1 MRSHRAMQGRNSQQP
16 RRRWLRNSVAVVAIL
31 CCVYLVL
38 FVRGLLF
45 EAQMSLGIIRRNE
58 QGLRAQIVNKESYA
72 PPTDSLLRPS
82 QIMVLH
88 EISRHLDSLST
99 AKAQQREIDQQLVRM
114 LNRFTMSVSEYRW
127 IRQTATR
134 LMSGRRPLRGLL
146 TDSANTSR
154 LHMIMGDVTTFR
166 RFYRDTLDRELL

>member
-1 MRSHRAMQGRNSQQP
+1 MQGSNSQRP
-16 RRRWLRNSVAVVAIL
+16 RRRWLSRSMTVFVIL
-31 CCVYLVL
+31 CCVYLFL

-88 EISRHLDSLST
+88 EISRHLDSLSN
-99 AKAQQREIDQQLVRM
+99 AKASQREINQELVRM
-114 LNRFTMSVSEYRW
+114 LNRFTMSVREYQW
-127 IRQTATR
+127 VRQTATR
-134 LMSGRRPLRGLL
+134 LMSGRRPSRALS

-154 LHMIMGDVTTFR
+154 LHMVMGDVMAFR
-166 RFYRDTLDRELL
+166 RFYRDTLDRDLL

>member
-1 MRSHRAMQGRNSQQP
+1 MPEHNASRP
-16 RRRWLRNSVAVVAIL
+16 RRRWLHSSIAVVVIL
-31 CCVYLVL
+31 CCAYLFV

-88 EISRHLDSLST
+88 EISRHLDSLSS
-99 AKAQQREIDQQLVRM
+99 ANVAQREIDQQLVRM
-114 LNRFTMSVSEYRW
+114 LNRFTMSVREYQW

-134 LMSGRRPLRGLL
+134 LMSGRRTSRALA
-146 TDSANTSR
+146 TDSANSSR
-154 LHMIMGDVTTFR
+154 LHMVMFDVAVFR
-166 RFYRDTLDRELL
+166 RFYRDSLDRELL

>member
-1 MRSHRAMQGRNSQQP
+1 MQGHNSQRP
-16 RRRWLRNSVAVVAIL
+16 RRRWLSRSVAVVVIL
-31 CCVYLVL
+31 CCIYLFF

-88 EISRHLDSLST
+88 EISRHLDSMST
-99 AKAQQREIDQQLVRM
+99 AKAPQREIDQQLVQM
-114 LNRFTMSVSEYRW
+114 LNRFTMSVREYQW

-134 LMSGRRPLRGLL
+134 LMSGRRASRVLS

-154 LHMIMGDVTTFR
+154 LHMIMGDVTAFR